1 MSDNYAVINGQHV
14 ELTDEQLKMLGV
26 EIEKKRNNPF
36 ERVDKCPI
44 CRYDSSHCQCR
55 FGGSAHPD
63 RSKRRTVVLD
73 HLYLFSEEQINHIVN
88 LEKSWQ
94 TSYGDE
100 ELNEILK
107 ELEKEASKDE

>member
-1 MSDNYAVINGQHV
+1 M
-14 ELTDEQLKMLGV
+14 
-26 EIEKKRNNPF
+26 NN
-36 ERVDKCPI
+36 KCPI
-44 CRYDSSHCQCR
+44 CRYDICHCQCR

-94 TSYGDE
+94 VSYGDA

-107 ELEKEASKDE
+107 ELKKEASKDG

>member
-1 MSDNYAVINGQHV
+1 M
-14 ELTDEQLKMLGV
+14 
-26 EIEKKRNNPF
+26 
-36 ERVDKCPI
+36 
-44 CRYDSSHCQCR
+44 
-55 FGGSAHPD
+55 
-63 RSKRRTVVLD
+63 LD

-94 TSYGDE
+94 VSYGDA

>member
-1 MSDNYAVINGQHV
+1 MVNG
-14 ELTDEQLKMLGV
+14 EQKM
-26 EIEKKRNNPF
+26 NN
-36 ERVDKCPI
+36 KCPI
-44 CRYDSSHCQCR
+44 CRYDRGHCQRR
-55 FGGSAHPD
+55 FGGSAHHD

-94 TSYGDE
+94 VSCGDA

-107 ELEKEASKDE
+107 ELEKEASKDG

>member
-1 MSDNYAVINGQHV
+1 M
-14 ELTDEQLKMLGV
+14 
-26 EIEKKRNNPF
+26 NNN
-36 ERVDKCPI
+36 CPI
-44 CRYDSSHCQCR
+44 CRYDIGHCQCR
-55 FGGSAHPD
+55 FGCSAHPD

-94 TSYGDE
+94 VSYGDA

-107 ELEKEASKDE
+107 ELKKEASKDG

>member
-1 MSDNYAVINGQHV
+1 M
-14 ELTDEQLKMLGV
+14 
-26 EIEKKRNNPF
+26 NN
-36 ERVDKCPI
+36 KCPI
-44 CRYDSSHCQCR
+44 CRYDSGYCQCR

-94 TSYGDE
+94 TSYGDT
-100 ELNEILK
+100 ELDEILK
-107 ELEKEASKDE
+107 ELQKEASKDE

>member
-1 MSDNYAVINGQHV
+1 M
-14 ELTDEQLKMLGV
+14 
-26 EIEKKRNNPF
+26 NN
-36 ERVDKCPI
+36 KCPI
-44 CRYDSSHCQCR
+44 CRYDIGHCQCR

-94 TSYGDE
+94 VSYGDA

-107 ELEKEASKDE
+107 ELKKEASKDG

>member
-1 MSDNYAVINGQHV
+1 M
-14 ELTDEQLKMLGV
+14 
-26 EIEKKRNNPF
+26 NNN
-36 ERVDKCPI
+36 CPI
-44 CRYDSSHCQCR
+44 CRYDIGRCQCR

-94 TSYGDE
+94 VSYGDA

-107 ELEKEASKDE
+107 ELKKEASKDG